1 MTEGPRR
8 SPELLKARA
17 LGLAVIT
24 IANAFCPAVSNA
36 AELPAMTQAQP
47 ASAASESRFSIR
59 PEWITDAAAID
70 SSTQIR
76 LRLATSGVSNDVLL
90 TRGRSEWRFVGSEF
104 LVTQATTRGAVHGA
118 LGGQLTAIS
127 VRDGDERARGVLLG
141 SLLGLSAGAALFV
154 AWSQEESQYDTISAP
169 WQAPALATLGCM
181 FGGAVVGSFVGRLWS
196 RYRGCYTAGGESDGA
211 SSP

>member
-47 ASAASESRFSIR
+47 AGAASESRFSIR

-90 TRGRSEWRFVGSEF
+90 TRGRSEWRLVDAEF
-104 LVTQATTRGAVHGA
+104 LVTQATTRGALHGT
-118 LGGQLTAIS
+118 LDGELTTIS
-127 VRDGDERARGVLLG
+127 VRDGDERARGVLIG

-154 AWSQEESQYDTISAP
+154 AWSQDDSGYWSGP
-169 WQAPALATLGCM
+169 WTGPALATLGSV

-196 RYRGCYTAGGESDGA
+196 RYRVCYTAGGESDGA
-211 SSP
+211 LSP